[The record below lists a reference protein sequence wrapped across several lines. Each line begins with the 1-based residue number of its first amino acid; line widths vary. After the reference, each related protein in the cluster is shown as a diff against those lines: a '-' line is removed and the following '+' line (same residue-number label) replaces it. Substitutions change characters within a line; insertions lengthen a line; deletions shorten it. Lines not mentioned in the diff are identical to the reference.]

1 MALTQEELD
10 QILNAIK
17 ASSQDLKSLA
27 VISNLDG
34 LNSLPAIKGDSLVL
48 VPLDL
53 IQSKSANITVV
64 AEDNDKL
71 TLRTHGFEL
80 QDGDELCLLRY
91 IKSRGRNI
99 LYDEEYKV
107 NKKGWIRT
115 NSSTFSLSLP
125 EEETPYISLPFERTP
140 VYETR
145 ESYSKYVIKL
155 SPREILRSRVDI
167 AGSTVSI
174 RHGKH
179 RRDIPIG
186 DETFGI
192 GSVIYGIAVYRN
204 ETRISNIAPFKV
216 MVDARDSRNICFIYS
231 NLPQ

>member
-17 ASSQDLKSLA
+17 ASSQDLKSL
-27 VISNLDG
+27 VVVSNLDG

-53 IQSKSANITVV
+53 IQAKSANITVV

-99 LYDEEYKV
+99 LYDEEYPV
-107 NKKGWIRT
+107 NKKGWIR
-115 NSSTFSLSLP
+115 SDRSTFSANLS
-125 EEETPYISLPFERTP
+125 EEEKPYISLPFSWVP
-140 VYETR
+140 VYQLK
-145 ESYSKYVIKL
+145 ESYSKYVIEL
-155 SPREILRSRVDI
+155 SAREILRSRVDI
-167 AGSTVSI
+167 SSSTVSI

-186 DETFGI
+186 DETLGI

-204 ETRISNIAPFKV
+204 DARISNIAPFKV
-216 MVDARDSRNICFIYS
+216 MVDARDSGDIRFIYS

>member
-17 ASSQDLKSLA
+17 ASSQDLKSL
-27 VISNLDG
+27 VVVSNLDG

-107 NKKGWIRT
+107 NKKGWKERIVAL
-115 NSSTFSLSLP
+115 FHSLYQKKKP
-125 EEETPYISLPFERTP
+125 HTYPYLLKEHLYTKQ
-140 VYETR
+140 EN
-145 ESYSKYVIKL
+145 L
-155 SPREILRSRVDI
+155 
-167 AGSTVSI
+167 
-174 RHGKH
+174 
-179 RRDIPIG
+179 IP
-186 DETFGI
+186 
-192 GSVIYGIAVYRN
+192 N
-204 ETRISNIAPFKV
+204 
-216 MVDARDSRNICFIYS
+216 M
-231 NLPQ
+231 

>member
-80 QDGDELCLLRY
+80 QDGDKLCLLRY
-91 IKSRGRNI
+91 ITSRGHNVSYTDRYYI
-99 LYDEEYKV
+99 
-107 NKKGWIRT
+107 NKKGWIKT
-115 NSSTFSLSLP
+115 SITSISGIS
-125 EEETPYISLPFERTP
+125 EEKRPYIDLPFSKTV
-140 VYETR
+140 VYQETDN
-145 ESYSKYVIKL
+145 YCKYVIEL
-155 SPREILRSRVDI
+155 SAQEILRGRINISEGYI
-167 AGSTVSI
+167 SI
-174 RHGKH
+174 SNGRK
-179 RRDIPIG
+179 RREIFIG
-186 DETFGI
+186 DQILGMR
-192 GSVIYGIAVYRN
+192 SVVYGIAVYRGYS
-204 ETRISNIAPFKV
+204 RISNIAPFKV
-216 MVDARDSRNICFIYS
+216 VVDARNPNHIGFYYG

>member
-64 AEDNDKL
+64 AEGNDKL

-80 QDGDELCLLRY
+80 KDDDKLCLLRY
-91 IKSRGRNI
+91 ITSRSRNI
-99 LYDEEYKV
+99 STSGKHYV
-107 NKKGWIRT
+107 NKKGWIKT
-115 NSSTFSLSLP
+115 SNTTVYKLP
-125 EEETPYISLPFERTP
+125 TEEQPYIDLPFSKTV
-140 VYETR
+140 VYQATD
-145 ESYSKYVIKL
+145 SYCKYVIEL
-155 SPREILRSRVDI
+155 SAREILRGRIDI
-167 AGSTVSI
+167 AGNDIMLSN
-174 RHGKH
+174 GKNCKW
-179 RRDIPIG
+179 IVA
-186 DETFGI
+186 
-192 GSVIYGIAVYRN
+192 GSPNNSMCSVVYGIAVYRGN
-204 ETRISNIAPFKV
+204 SRISNIAPFKV
-216 MVDARDSRNICFIYS
+216 IVDAHYPQFIQFYYS